1 MVHMQTL
8 AQAREYFRIVKKS
21 QFEGVVTELFDGH
34 QQMLGSS
41 GVHGVPEGQLGPQ
54 AFLVEQSP
62 NWTLPTHFHLRN
74 QFQVFIAGG
83 GSLGKHPVEP
93 VTIHYA
99 SAHSGY
105 GPLQSGDQGISYF
118 TLRAHNDVGA
128 WYLPEARE
136 QLNTRIKKQQAHA
149 TPRTRIDL
157 AGLQAL
163 TAPSTEAL
171 IEPDASGMA
180 VWLMR
185 LPPRTTATPPPGLAT
200 SGGRFYVVSMG
211 AIQVAEALMTGWA
224 AVFVSSEEALDLTA
238 GPEGAEVFVLQYPLI
253 DAGLGLSTALPK

>member
-1 MVHMQTL
+1 MVHLQTL
-8 AQAREYFRIVKKS
+8 TQARAYFRVVDKP
-21 QFEGVVTELFDGH
+21 QFNGRVTELFDGH
-34 QQMLGSS
+34 QQMLGAADA
-41 GVHGVPEGQLGPQ
+41 PEGQPGPQ

-83 GSLGKHPVEP
+83 GALGKHPVEP

-118 TLRAHNDVGA
+118 TLRAHSDVGA

-136 QLNTRIKKQQAHA
+136 QLNIRIKKQQAHA
-149 TPRTRIDL
+149 TPSTLIDA
-157 AGLQAL
+157 AGLKAL
-163 TAPSTEAL
+163 TTPSTEAL
-171 IEPDASGMA
+171 IEPDAGGMA

-185 LPPRTTATPPPGLAT
+185 LPPGASVSAPDGLHT
-200 SGGRFYVVSMG
+200 SGGRFYVVSQG
-211 AIQVAEALMTGWA
+211 ALQVGDQLMQGWA
-224 AVFVSSEEALDLTA
+224 TVFVSAEETLDFSA
-238 GPEGAEVFVLQYPLI
+238 GPDGAEVFVLQYPRV
-253 DAGLGLSTALPK
+253 DAGLGLVAGAAA